1 MSKAKSFKK
10 TIVVAAAAG
19 MMITTS
25 IGTVSAGQ
33 IYSDSTV
40 GISSA
45 FDRYANTLAGND
57 KNAGDA
63 AKAAT
68 STDAQ
73 KTTASVGKNA
83 AEAKKDKTSEEN
95 KVKYPDF
102 KDKCLVAT

>member
-1 MSKAKSFKK
+1 
-10 TIVVAAAAG
+10 

-73 KTTASVGKNA
+73 KTTASAGKNA
-83 AEAKKDKTSEEN
+83 CGGQEGQDKRREQGEIS
-95 KVKYPDF
+95 
-102 KDKCLVAT
+102 